1 MTARNSTLLI
11 ILGALNVGAWIV
23 AALLF
28 HDRPVQLGAAF
39 LAYGFGLRH
48 AVDADHIAAIDS
60 VTRKLMQEGGQPA
73 DAGLFFSLGHST
85 IVVALSLLLVLAAG
99 AMRARFA
106 MFADL
111 GGIVGASV
119 SIAFLL
125 VLAAINL
132 TVLGSVWRT
141 YRAVKAGAPYDEDG
155 IDLLLG
161 QRGLFGRMF
170 RGLFGL
176 VRRTWHMYP
185 IGVLFGLGFDTATE
199 VGLLGLSAAEASRGM
214 NVWDIMVYP
223 ALFTAGMALVDTA
236 DSMLMTRAYGWALA
250 DPLRKLTYN
259 MVITGL
265 SVLVALGVGTIEIL
279 GLVRERWELGG
290 AFWNGVGAVSDHFT
304 LLGYAIIGGFALCWG
319 IAFWL
324 GRRRIDGGWLRRAGC

>member
-1 MTARNSTLLI
+1 MAGRNTFLLA
-11 ILGALNVGAWIV
+11 ILGALNVGAWIFAV
-23 AALLF
+23 VLF
-28 HDRPVQLGAAF
+28 HGHPVQLGAAF

-60 VTRKLMQEGGQPA
+60 VTRKLMQEGQTPA

-85 IVVALSLLLVLAAG
+85 IVVALSLLLAVAAG

-106 MFADL
+106 AFANL
-111 GGIVGASV
+111 SGIVGTAV

-132 TVLGSVWRT
+132 LVLLAIHRT
-141 YRAVKAGAPYDEDG
+141 YRRVKAGGIPDDEG

-161 QRGLFGRMF
+161 QRGFFGRIF

-176 VRRTWHMYP
+176 VRHSWHMYP

-199 VGLLGLSAAEASRGM
+199 VGLLGLSAAEASRSM
-214 NVWDIMVYP
+214 NVWYIMVYP

-250 DPLRKLTYN
+250 NPLRKLTYN

-265 SVLVALGVGTIEIL
+265 SVVVALGVGAIEIL
-279 GLVRERWELGG
+279 ALLRERWDLGG
-290 AFWNGVGAVSDHFT
+290 RFWNGVGAVSDHFT
-304 LLGYAIIGGFALCWG
+304 LLGYAIVATFALCWA
-319 IAFWL
+319 ITVLLAR
-324 GRRRIDGGWLRRAGC
+324 GRRGTPLELPA

>member
-1 MTARNSTLLI
+1 MTARNSLLLT
-11 ILGALNVGAWIV
+11 ILGLFNVGVWL
-23 AALLF
+23 AAAILF
-28 HDRPVQLGAAF
+28 RGHPVQLGAAF

-60 VTRKLMQEGGQPA
+60 VTRKLMQEGQTPA
-73 DAGLFFSLGHST
+73 DAGLYFSLGHST
-85 IVVALSLLLVLAAG
+85 IVVALSLVLAVAAG

-106 MFADL
+106 AL
-111 GGIVGASV
+111 ASLSGIVGTSV

-132 TVLGSVWRT
+132 LVLVAIYRT
-141 YRAVKAGAPYDEDG
+141 YRHVKAGGLHEEEG
-155 IDLLLG
+155 IDALLG
-161 QRGLFGRMF
+161 QRGFFGRIF

-199 VGLLGLSAAEASRGM
+199 VGLLGLSAAEASRSM
-214 NVWDIMVYP
+214 NVWFIMVYP

-250 DPLRKLTYN
+250 NPLRKLTYN

-265 SVLVALGVGTIEIL
+265 SVVVALGVGAIEIL
-279 GLVRERWELGG
+279 ELVRTRWDLGG
-290 AFWNGVGAVSDHFT
+290 AFWSGVGAVSNHFT
-304 LLGYAIIGGFALCWG
+304 LLGYAIVALFALCW
-319 IAFWL
+319 AVAVL
-324 GRRRIDGGWLRRAGC
+324 VTRSRRETLVEVSA

>member
-1 MTARNSTLLI
+1 MTGRNSTLLAV
-11 ILGALNVGAWIV
+11 LGLLNAGAWLT
-23 AALLF
+23 AAILF
-28 HDRPVQLGAAF
+28 HDHPVQLGAAF

-60 VTRKLMQEGGQPA
+60 VTRKLMQDGEQSA

-85 IVVALSLLLVLAAG
+85 IVVILSLVIALAAH
-99 AMRARFA
+99 AIRARFA
-106 MFADL
+106 FLASL
-111 GGIVGASV
+111 GGIVGSSV

-125 VLAAINL
+125 VLAMINL
-132 TVLGSVWRT
+132 TVLVSIHRT
-141 YRAVKAGAPYDEDG
+141 YRHVKAGGTHEEAG

-161 QRGLFGRMF
+161 RRGFFGRIF

-199 VGLLGLSAAEASRGM
+199 VGLLGLSAAEASRSM
-214 NVWDIMVYP
+214 NIWYIMVYP
-223 ALFTAGMALVDTA
+223 ALFTAGMALIDTA

-250 DPLRKLTYN
+250 NPLRKLTYN

-265 SVLVALGVGTIEIL
+265 SVAVALGVGGIEIL
-279 GLVRERWELGG
+279 ALLRERWELGG
-290 AFWNGVGAVSDHFT
+290 AFWNGVAAISDHFT
-304 LLGYAIIGGFALCWG
+304 MLGYAIVGLFALCWG
-319 IAFWL
+319 AAVL
-324 GRRRIDGGWLRRAGC
+324 LARGRRAALVEASA

>member
-1 MTARNSTLLI
+1 MTGRNTT
-11 ILGALNVGAWIV
+11 ILAVLGLLNVGAWL
-23 AALLF
+23 AAAILF
-28 HDRPVQLGAAF
+28 RDHPVQLGAAF

-60 VTRKLMQEGGQPA
+60 VTRKLMQDGQQPS

-85 IVVALSLLLVLAAG
+85 IVVILSLVLALAAH

-106 MFADL
+106 VFASL
-111 GGIVGASV
+111 SGIVGASV

-125 VLAAINL
+125 VLAIINL
-132 TVLGSVWRT
+132 TVLISIYRT
-141 YRAVKAGAPYDEDG
+141 YRHVKAGGAHEEEG

-161 QRGLFGRMF
+161 QRGFFGRIF

-199 VGLLGLSAAEASRGM
+199 IGLLGLSAAEASRSM
-214 NVWDIMVYP
+214 NIWYIMVYP

-250 DPLRKLTYN
+250 NPLRKLTYN

-265 SVLVALGVGTIEIL
+265 SVAVAFGVGAIEIL
-279 GLVRERWELGG
+279 AMLRDRWSLNG
-290 AFWNGVGAVSDHFT
+290 AFWNGVAAISDHFT
-304 LLGYAIIGGFALCWG
+304 MLGYAIVALFALCWG
-319 IAFWL
+319 TAVLIGK
-324 GRRRIDGGWLRRAGC
+324 GRRQAALVEASA